1 MAQIL
6 DLGKIRFQ
14 FKGEWA
20 VGTEYQFNDVVS
32 YKGTAYVYISTAKT
46 TGTVVSNTT
55 FWGLMTSGF
64 DFAGVY
70 AAGTTYGKGSVVRYN
85 GNLYFHSGATAT
97 TGTAPTDTS
106 AWTVLLYQDSA
117 SNKVYYVAP
126 HGTDAVG
133 NGTTLSQPFLT
144 IKYATTQA
152 GEGATIYVKNGTYYE
167 QLPITVPANTAI
179 IGDSQRTVFV
189 YPKSGNS
196 DDGTT
201 PNNQST
207 MFLMSNGSI
216 INKMTFR
223 GMTGW
228 VPGSTPGD
236 ISTSTPKGCV
246 VAFNPA
252 SPITSKSPY
261 VLESVAI
268 LSGGIG
274 ALVDGTV
281 HSSGYKTMV
290 FHEFT
295 VINDGGVG
303 YWMKD
308 GGKAEIVSCFT
319 YYCYF
324 GYAASNGGQIRALS
338 GNNSYGTYGAYSKG
352 YLASE
357 TPLTGT
363 VVGVQL
369 NVTAATG
376 TINVGDTVTAASGG
390 SAVVTNLQLAA
401 NKIYIKNNTGTF
413 TVGQT
418 LTFTSGGT
426 ATINTGGVESQK
438 GFIIIAKGFSTSP
451 TAGSSLSLTG
461 DSYTYVVSSVSGT
474 WVDTTSEMVLLLAN
488 EKATGSAHN
497 TALAL
502 RKKFS
507 QVRLTGHDFLNVG
520 TGGVTTTN
528 YPNEPLNAPSQ
539 ANEVVEDFPGRV
551 FYTSTDQDGN
561 FRVGDYFK
569 VDQGTGR
576 ATLNANAFDLS
587 GLSSLKLGS
596 IGAQLGEQINEFSSD
611 ATMSGNSNLAVP
623 TEAAVRGYLPQVAT
637 NVTPAVT
644 AVSDLGSSTK
654 RWNSL
659 YGTTADFTG
668 GLTVGG
674 DLTVNGTTTTLN
686 STTLTVDDKNIEMGS
701 VASPTNTTADGG
713 GLTLKGATDKTIIW
727 DNANANWTSS
737 ENWNLATGKTYKI
750 ANVTLLSP
758 TDLGSTV
765 VNSSLTSVG
774 TLTSLTSSGVIST
787 TNTTAA
793 TSTTSGALKTA
804 GGLGVAGAAWVGS
817 TGNFAGAVS
826 VTDTTASSSATTG
839 ALKVSGGAGIAGA
852 IYAGSVF
859 DAGNRV
865 VTTPVANT
873 FTAKQTFSGSISD
886 LGLGLVNAAE
896 KISVSATAA
905 TGTIAIDA
913 LTQSLVYYTANASGN
928 FTLNIRGSSSVALNS
943 LLAVGEAITVAFLN
957 TNGGT
962 AYYASGI
969 TIDGATPTVKWLGG
983 TAPSTGNASSVDAI
997 TITVIK
1003 TASAT
1008 FTVFASVTKFA

>member
-55 FWGLMTSGF
+55 YWGQMTSGF
-64 DFAGVY
+64 DFAGLY
-70 AAGTTYGKGSVVRYN
+70 SGSTTYGRGSVVRYN
-85 GNLYFHSGATAT
+85 GNLYFHSGAAAT
-97 TGTAPTDTS
+97 TGTAPTNTS
-106 AWTVLLYQDSA
+106 VWTVLLYQDSS

-144 IKYATTQA
+144 IKYAAAQA
-152 GEGATIYVKNGTYYE
+152 GSGATIYVKNGTYYE
-167 QLPITVPANTAI
+167 QLPITVPENTAI

-189 YPKSGNS
+189 YPASGN
-196 DDGTT
+196 DDTGTT

-216 INKMTFR
+216 LNKMTFR

-236 ISTSTPKGCV
+236 ISTSTPKGRI
-246 VAFNPA
+246 VAFNPD

-268 LSGGIG
+268 MSGGIA
-274 ALVDGTV
+274 ALVDGSV
-281 HSSGYKTMV
+281 HSSGAKTMV

-295 VINDGGVG
+295 VINDDGVG

-324 GYAASNGGQIRALS
+324 GYAASGGGQIRALS

-369 NVTAATG
+369 NISSQTG
-376 TINVGDTVTAASGG
+376 AISVGDTVTASSGG
-390 SAVVTNLQLAA
+390 TGVITNLQLAA
-401 NKIYIKNNTGTF
+401 NKIYIKSNTGTF
-413 TVGQT
+413 TVGGT

-426 ATINTGGVESQK
+426 ATIATGGAESQK
-438 GFIIIAKGFSTSP
+438 GFVIIANGFSSAP
-451 TAGSSLSLTG
+451 KAGASLSFTG
-461 DSYTYVVSSVSGT
+461 DSSTYVVSTVSGT
-474 WVDTTSEMVLLLAN
+474 WVDTTSEIVFLLAN
-488 EKATGSAHN
+488 EKTTGSASG
-497 TALAL
+497 TAVAL

-520 TGGVTTTN
+520 TGGITTTN
-528 YPNEPLNAPSQ
+528 YPNEPLQAVSQ
-539 ANEVVEDFPGRV
+539 ANEVVEEFPGRV

-623 TEAAVRGYLPQVAT
+623 TEAAVRGYFPQIST
-637 NVTPAVT
+637 NVVPDTNAT
-644 AVSDLGSSTK
+644 LNIGSSSK
-654 RWNSL
+654 RWNDL
-659 YGTTADFTG
+659 YGTTANFSG
-668 GLTVGG
+668 AVTVGG
-674 DLTVNGTTTTLN
+674 DLTINGTTTTVN

-727 DNANANWTSS
+727 DAANTNWTSS

-793 TSTTSGALKTA
+793 TSTTSGSLKTS
-804 GGLGVAGAAWVGS
+804 GGLGVAGAAWVGGA
-817 TGNFAGAVS
+817 GNFAGAVA
-826 VTDTTASSSATTG
+826 VTDTTASSSTTSG
-839 ALKVSGGAGIAGA
+839 ALKVSGGAGVAGA
-852 IYAGSVF
+852 LYAGSVY
-859 DAGNRV
+859 DNGNRA
-865 VTTPVANT
+865 VTAPVATT
-873 FTAKQTFSGSISD
+873 FTAKQTF
-886 LGLGLVNAAE
+886 N
-896 KISVSATAA
+896 
-905 TGTIAIDA
+905 GT
-913 LTQSLVYYTANASGN
+913 
-928 FTLNIRGSSSVALNS
+928 SSSVAMSLINAVEPVGIFAVAANGALTFDVTTQSIVYYAAAATANFTINLRASSGTPLNS
-943 LLAVGEAITVAFLN
+943 VMNTGDTLTFVFMN
-957 TNGGT
+957 TNGTT
-962 AYYASGI
+962 AYYHTGFSVDGSSVTPKWSG
-969 TIDGATPTVKWLGG
+969 GAAPT
-983 TAPSTGNASSVDAI
+983 SGNASAI
-997 TITVIK
+997 DVYTYTVIK
-1003 TASAT
+1003 TGTNA
-1008 FTVFASVTKFA
+1008 FTVLASVGKFA